1 MDPRVGWGNPTASKS
16 NLDAS
21 FLSYSGIELQGIMA
35 CSDSELMESGEA
47 WSDGLLSQPCAAAA
61 FPLVGRPDENLIND
75 EDVISA
81 IFSGSDNFC
90 NLSCSGESEINHG
103 SFDQHQFGKDE
114 AASQFCLDPPPRSN
128 FDARRRFQEESYQI
142 VGSRSRKRT
151 RSEKHSGSMT
161 ISFSEESSR
170 EPDVE
175 VIAQVKE
182 MIYRA
187 AALRPVSLGAEESVE
202 MPKRKNVRI
211 SSDPQTVAA
220 RHRRERISERL
231 RVLQKLVPGG
241 TKLDTA
247 TMLDE
252 AANYLKFLKSQVRAL
267 ETLGNPS
274 NTNGA
279 ASAAAAALMRPSF
292 PLALNQSFAVQRS
305 HPTSLKP

>member
-1 MDPRVGWGNPTASKS
+1 MDQKVGWGNPTASKS

-21 FLSYSGIELQGIMA
+21 FLNYSGIELQGIIA

-47 WSDGLLSQPCAAAA
+47 WSDGLLSQPCAAA
-61 FPLVGRPDENLIND
+61 FPLVGRGDENLIND

-81 IFSGSDNFC
+81 IFSGGDNFC

-103 SFDQHQFGKDE
+103 SFDHHKFGKDE
-114 AASQFCLDPPPRSN
+114 AASQFCLNPPPRSN
-128 FDARRRFQEESYQI
+128 FDSRRRFEEESYQI
-142 VGSRSRKRT
+142 VGSRSRKRP
-151 RSEKHSGSMT
+151 RSEKHSGCMT

-187 AALRPVSLGAEESVE
+187 AALRPVSLGGVEETAER
-202 MPKRKNVRI
+202 PKRKNVRI

-231 RVLQKLVPGG
+231 RVLQRLVPGG

-279 ASAAAAALMRPSF
+279 ASAAATLKRPSF
-292 PLALNQSFAVQRS
+292 PLALNQAFAVQRP
-305 HPTSLKP
+305 HPTILKP